1 MQALFFLYMHLYNK
15 YGDFA
20 TAYNK
25 MTETIRSRFDGIN
38 SVSTRQKLDTNYQFI
53 LQLTDQ
59 SVRTLTLMF
68 LRVGRLDPA
77 KWYAKDGFKWRCG
90 ADEDTRNLIRSDS
103 DAPRGA
109 NRKALIKQLNLM
121 DPTFNRSE
129 VSSL

>member
-1 MQALFFLYMHLYNK
+1 MQALFVLYMHLYNK

-20 TAYNK
+20 TAYYK

-68 LRVGRLDPA
+68 LRVG
-77 KWYAKDGFKWRCG
+77 W
-90 ADEDTRNLIRSDS
+90 TQRSGT
-103 DAPRGA
+103 PR
-109 NRKALIKQLNLM
+109 M
-121 DPTFNRSE
+121 
-129 VSSL
+129 VSSGDVEQMRTLGISFVATVMHQGELTGKL